1 LIALFAD
8 SSERERER
16 KREQKK
22 GFLDK
27 WSTNKA
33 RALEEYALKRLSPTD
48 KKKEA
53 KAD

>member
-1 LIALFAD
+1 VK
-8 SSERERER
+8 ERERER

-33 RALEEYALKRLSPTD
+33 RALEESTRKDLSPTD